1 MEEIVLM
8 ERIDIEPIG
17 YVRSNCEDPHNM
29 CFYGEKMVIEVMPE
43 YVEGLLKIEEHSHY
57 WILSWFHKAP
67 RNLLKAVPRRINP
80 DLPERGVFS
89 LRTFLRP
96 NPIALTLVKLLK
108 AEGNKLYVEGL
119 DAIDGTPVLDIKPY
133 FEKDIIFS
141 PTIPYFKASD
151 IQKTR
156 LSFLHEAI
164 NHHQEDCDDLYLAVR
179 MAAIAE
185 EELGKLSNP
194 NILVKVV
201 GSPCLAD
208 AIQGITRARLA
219 NPARFTF
226 EHSDSYNITIWSMD
240 GKSILIEQIRP
251 FDKDEF
257 EKIKDEELFKVKY

>member
-1 MEEIVLM
+1 MEQ
-8 ERIDIEPIG
+8 IDIKPIG
-17 YVRSNCEDPHNM
+17 YVRSNCDDPHNI

-43 YVEGLLKIEEHSHY
+43 YMEGLLKIEEHSHY

-67 RNLLKAVPRRINP
+67 RNLLRAVPRRINP

-96 NPIALTLVKLLK
+96 NPIGLTLVKLLK
-108 AEGNKLYVEGL
+108 VEGNKLYVEGL

-141 PTIPYFKASD
+141 PTTPYFKATNPD
-151 IQKTR
+151 TTR

-179 MAAIAE
+179 MAEIAE
-185 EELGKLSNP
+185 EKLGKLSDP
-194 NILVKVV
+194 NILVKVI

-208 AIQGITRARLA
+208 AIQGITRARFA
-219 NPARFTF
+219 NPTRFIF
-226 EHSDSYNITIWSMD
+226 EPSDSCNISIWSMD
-240 GKSILIEQIRP
+240 GNSFSIEQIRP

-257 EKIKDEELFKVKY
+257 EKMEDEELFKVKY